1 MSSSSPIGPIAPRR
15 RHAWMRPRPLPRP
28 LTRSVSV
35 LVLIAWVATMAVLVN
50 RSYLQASVNL
60 ATDLSR
66 YGSAAEWRGVYYRGA
81 KIGFTVRQ
89 VVPTNDGFR
98 LEEDGQLEMTLLGA
112 TTAARIR
119 TTAHVDDTFALR
131 SFEFSLD
138 PGTGPISVH
147 GRVERPQPVG
157 SRGDDRWRLVVDVTT
172 GGVTRTEERA
182 LATPP
187 LLTINLGR
195 RLAREGLVPGD
206 RHEWIVFDP
215 ATLSNV
221 PVVVQIGE
229 REVVRV
235 GNTRMPAFRVDMRF
249 AGLQTASWVT
259 DTGEVVREESPLGI
273 LTLREPADRATIMAV
288 PGRVQTDLLEAAAVV
303 PVMTQR
309 IDDPR
314 GVRRLRV
321 RLEGADLSS
330 ADLDGVGQTID
341 GDIIE
346 ITRPET
352 PAHGS
357 PDPDAGRYL
366 APEPLIESDDPAI
379 QAEAALAVGGFV
391 GTRARAEALTRYVN
405 GLLDK
410 KPTVGFPSAREV
422 LRTKIGDC
430 NEHTALYVA
439 MARALGIPTRIA
451 AGLVYMRGAFYYHA
465 WPEVYLD
472 EGDEGASWWS
482 VEPTLNQFPAD
493 GTHLRLAR
501 GGLERQLVI
510 LPLIGRL
517 RMTVLDL
524 EFAPDST
531 SVLLATSPVALESS
545 AFPIPT
551 LPRDTDGWCGCAGQ
565 PAP

>member
-1 MSSSSPIGPIAPRR
+1 MSSQEAAAPRR
-15 RHAWMRPRPLPRP
+15 RLIRLRALPRTV
-28 LTRSVSV
+28 TRSVSV
-35 LVLIAWVATMAVLVN
+35 LVLIAWVATISVLVH
-50 RSYLQASVNL
+50 RSYLQAPVNL

-66 YGSAAEWRGVYYRGA
+66 YGSTAQWRGVYYRSA
-81 KIGFTVRQ
+81 KIWFTVRQ
-89 VVPTNDGFR
+89 VLPTDDGFR

-119 TTAHVDDTFALR
+119 TTAQVDDAFVLR

-138 PGTGPISVH
+138 PGTGPITVN
-147 GRVERPQPVG
+147 GRVDRRQETGPQA
-157 SRGDDRWRLVVDVTT
+157 GDGWRLIVEVTT
-172 GGVTRTEERA
+172 AGVTRTEERVLKEPA
-182 LATPP
+182 

-195 RLAREGLVPGD
+195 RLAHEGLAAGD
-206 RHEWIVFDP
+206 RHEWMVFDP
-215 ATLSNV
+215 ATLSNA
-221 PVVVQIGE
+221 PVVVHVGE
-229 REVVRV
+229 REMVRV
-235 GNTRMPAFRVDMRF
+235 GSTRMPAFRVDMEF
-249 AGLQTASWVT
+249 AGLQTTSWVT

-273 LTLREPADRATIMAV
+273 LTVREPADRATIMAV
-288 PGRVQTDLLEAAAVV
+288 PGLVQTDLLAAAAVV
-303 PVMTQR
+303 PVMSQR

-330 ADLDGVGQTID
+330 PDLDGVGQTID
-341 GDIIE
+341 GDVIE

-352 PAHGS
+352 PVPGS
-357 PDPDAGRYL
+357 PDPQAARYL
-366 APEPLIESDDPAI
+366 SPEPLIESDDPAI
-379 QAEAALAVGGFV
+379 EAEAARAAGAVV
-391 GTRARAEALTRYVN
+391 GVRARAEALTRYVN

-439 MARALGIPTRIA
+439 MARALDIPTRIA
-451 AGLVYMRGAFYYHA
+451 VGLVYMRGAFYYHA

-472 EGDEGASWWS
+472 EGDGRASWLS
-482 VEPTLNQFPAD
+482 VDPTLNQFPAD

-501 GGLERQLVI
+501 GGLDRQMAI
-510 LPLIGRL
+510 LLLIGRL

-524 EFAPDST
+524 ELAPDST
-531 SVLLATSPVALESS
+531 PVLMAAPAVALEHS

-551 LPRDTDGWCGCAGQ
+551 LPRDTEGWCGCSGL
-565 PAP
+565 PSS